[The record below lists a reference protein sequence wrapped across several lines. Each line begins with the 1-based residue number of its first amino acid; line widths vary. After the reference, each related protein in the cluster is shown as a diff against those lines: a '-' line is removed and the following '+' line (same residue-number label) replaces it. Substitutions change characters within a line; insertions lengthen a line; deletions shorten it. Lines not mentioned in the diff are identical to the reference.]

1 MTYTTGTIT
10 LTNGS
15 AAVAGN
21 GTGWA
26 TALIAGGVIYPQAA
40 GNPLPIAS
48 VDSDT
53 AITAATEWVGA
64 TGTYAY
70 ALQRQDDANQVI
82 ANAAALADYIQRLD
96 NETLSALAGLTPA
109 ADKLAYFSGGST
121 AALTTLTSFARSLLD
136 DANAS
141 TALTTL
147 GVSTFAKTL
156 LDDADASAAL
166 TTLGVSAFAKTL
178 MDDADASAALTTL
191 GVSAFA
197 KTLLD
202 DADASSARD
211 TLGAQAALGYTPV
224 DADAPNVTGSLIST
238 GWFVSGG
245 AFNNTRSLILQ
256 QSADAGAVR
265 AEMQALERIGFYY
278 TWLFRLSAGGAS
290 VDMEFRSDGSL
301 TVPGSINGASKNFLI
316 DHPLDPTNRD
326 LTFASTESPHY
337 GVEAWGVARLEGGR
351 VTVNIDSASNL
362 TAGTWEALTQNTI
375 VTSLQNQEGF
385 ARLRPGPVAGGQ
397 FEIIADDETCGDLVA
412 WRAVADRND
421 TIIRTLGNADP
432 ETGLLIPEAD
442 KAGSV

>member
-1 MTYTTGTIT
+1 MTAYATGTIT

-15 AAVAGN
+15 RAVTGD

-53 AITAATEWVGA
+53 EITATTEWIGA

-82 ANAAALADYIQRLD
+82 ANGVALADYIRRLD

-109 ADKLAYFSGGST
+109 ADKLPYFNGDNA
-121 AALTTLTSFARSLLD
+121 AALTTLTGFGRSLIADADAGTALTTLGISAFAKSLLD

-141 TALTTL
+141 T
-147 GVSTFAKTL
+147 
-156 LDDADASAAL
+156 
-166 TTLGVSAFAKTL
+166 
-178 MDDADASAALTTL
+178 ALTTL

-202 DADASSARD
+202 DADASSARSS
-211 TLGAQAALGYTPV
+211 LGAQASLGYTPV
-224 DADAPNVTGSLIST
+224 NAAAPNVTGSLIAT

-245 AFNNTRSLILQ
+245 AYNNTRSLILQ
-256 QSADAGAVR
+256 QSAAAGAVR
-265 AEMQALERIGFYY
+265 AEMQALERVGVYY
-278 TWLFRLSAGGAS
+278 TWLFRLGAGGAF

-316 DHPLDPTNRD
+316 DHPLDPFNRD
-326 LTFASTESPHY
+326 LIFASTESPHY

-351 VTVNIDSASNL
+351 ATVDIDAASNL
-362 TAGTWEALTQNTI
+362 TTGTWAALTQNTI
-375 VTSLQNQEGF
+375 VTSLQNQDGF

-397 FEIIADDETCGDLVA
+397 FEIIAEDDECGDLVA
-412 WRAVADRND
+412 WRVVADRND
-421 TIIRTLGNADP
+421 PVVKTLGNANP

-442 KAGSV
+442 KEELA